1 MDREKILIW
10 LPSPLGDAILCTPA
24 LRVLR
29 SRFESKR
36 IYFLARDTV
45 KQLLSPS
52 NFNDEWIETA
62 GSSVFELAKKLKTYN
77 FSTAILFKNSF
88 GSALTV
94 LLARIPQ
101 RIGYA
106 RDGRSLFLTH
116 RFKPPKDSKGKY
128 KPFSMIEYYLAI
140 TKWFGCETDDF
151 KLELL
156 LERRDPS
163 DLSSKMPKIFSSG
176 SPFVIL
182 VPGGAFGQSK
192 CWPSERFAEVAD
204 RLIEKYGATVAV
216 SVAPNRT
223 EIEIAQNICNL
234 ANNKLYSLA
243 ETPLTLG
250 ELKTFI
256 AQADLVITNDTGPRH
271 IATALG
277 RKVISLFGPNDP
289 QWTQTG
295 YEDEIQ
301 IVGTAECAPCE
312 KPQCTQDENLCMN
325 SITSDMVCTAADK
338 ILGSTQDNL

>member
-1 MDREKILIW
+1 
-10 LPSPLGDAILCTPA
+10 
-24 LRVLR
+24 
-29 SRFESKR
+29 
-36 IYFLARDTV
+36 
-45 KQLLSPS
+45 
-52 NFNDEWIETA
+52 
-62 GSSVFELAKKLKTYN
+62 
-77 FSTAILFKNSF
+77 
-88 GSALTV
+88 
-94 LLARIPQ
+94 
-101 RIGYA
+101 
-106 RDGRSLFLTH
+106 
-116 RFKPPKDSKGKY
+116 
-128 KPFSMIEYYLAI
+128 MIEYYLAI
-140 TKWFGCETDDF
+140 TKWLGCETDDF

-156 LERRDPS
+156 LEPEDS
-163 DLSSKMPKIFSSG
+163 SNLSSKMPRIFSPA

-182 VPGGAFGQSK
+182 VPGGAFGLSK
-192 CWPSERFAEVAD
+192 CWSSERFAEVAD

-223 EIEIAQNICNL
+223 EIEIAQKICSS

-277 RKVISLFGPNDP
+277 RKVISLFGPNNP

-295 YEDEIQ
+295 YKDEIQ

-325 SITSDMVCTAADK
+325 SITADMVCTAADK

>member
-1 MDREKILIW
+1 MDQEKILIW

-29 SRFESKR
+29 SRFESKS
-36 IYFLARDTV
+36 IYFLAKPTV

-62 GSSVFELAKKLKTYN
+62 GSSVFELAKMLKTHN
-77 FSTAILFKNSF
+77 FSTAVLFKNSF
-88 GSALTV
+88 GSALSV

-128 KPFSMIEYYLAI
+128 KPFSMIEYYLTI
-140 TKWFGCETDDF
+140 TKWLGCETDDF

-156 LERRDPS
+156 LEPGDS
-163 DLSSKMPKIFSSG
+163 SNLSSKIPKIFSSA

-182 VPGGAFGQSK
+182 VPGGAFGPSK
-192 CWPSERFAEVAD
+192 CWSCERFAEVAD

-216 SVAPNRT
+216 SVAPNLT
-223 EIEIAQNICNL
+223 EIEMAQKICSS

-277 RKVISLFGPNDP
+277 RKVISLFGPNNP

-295 YEDEIQ
+295 YKDEIQ
-301 IVGTAECAPCE
+301 IVGTAECAPCD

-325 SITSDMVCTAADK
+325 SITADMVCAAADK
-338 ILGSTQDNL
+338 ILGPTQDNL